1 MLNDTDMLKITKT
14 FTQDGYFSEYLPP
27 SFSLSKNQNV
37 AKLFDG
43 SIVISNKSD
52 LAEPISFSMS
62 RFKKDGSRRT
72 IYVPEL
78 CSYISAIKVMTDKNL
93 ISDLITSLTSN
104 VSFSPLLQASGELT
118 RHEKNY
124 IPTTS
129 EEFLEFEDVALTYV
143 PNVLKKL
150 NLAKGA
156 KKILCLDISNF
167 YGNIYTHLLPAI
179 KLGYEDAELQYK
191 AQRANN
197 TDPVISDDY
206 RKYVELDEAVRNM
219 NGARTNGLLAGT
231 IISQFLAEALLS
243 RIDIEL
249 KNEKINYVRYVDDYE
264 VFIYD
269 ESQIEKIKSIVENK
283 LRKYFLALNEEKT
296 DIVEFPYYLVE
307 NLKKIYEGYSNRELS
322 DEELMKLFN
331 CYFRLEQEG
340 IKGSIRFLIKSIG
353 SDLKP
358 KNKNI
363 FTTYLINTLVNDS
376 RSMVKT
382 CELLITQKSKIEIKK
397 HDIEIIKNLLLQH
410 LNCSND
416 LEVLWLLYLLK
427 EFGVRKFIAKI
438 SRKIIHSHNDLA
450 IIMLIE
456 EFQIND
462 KMIDECKTNAKS
474 WLLCYQLFLRGHLT
488 KNEFKTKSK
497 IKHNISFYSKLKKHE
512 FSFYHKNG
520 A

>member
-1 MLNDTDMLKITKT
+1 MPNTIDMLKITKT

-27 SFSLSKNQNV
+27 SFSLSKNQN
-37 AKLFDG
+37 AANLFND
-43 SIVISNKSD
+43 STPISNKND

-78 CSYISAIKVMTDKNL
+78 CSYVSAVKVMTGKNL

-118 RHEKNY
+118 RHERDY
-124 IPTTS
+124 MSTTS
-129 EEFLEFEDVALTYV
+129 EEAVGLEDVALTYV

-150 NLAKGA
+150 KLAKGA

-231 IISQFLAEALLS
+231 MISQFLAEALLS

-249 KNEKINYVRYVDDYE
+249 KSEKINYVRYVDDYE

-269 ESQIEKIKSIVENK
+269 ESQTERIKSIVENT

-296 DIVEFPYYLVE
+296 VIVEFPYYLVE

-322 DEELMKLFN
+322 DEEIMKLFN

-340 IKGSIRFLIKSIG
+340 VKGAIRFLVKSIS

-358 KNKNI
+358 KSKGI

-382 CELLITQKSKIEIKK
+382 CELLIAQKSKIDIQK

-410 LNCSND
+410 LNCGND

-427 EFGVRKFIAKI
+427 KLKVRRLSAEL
-438 SRKIIHSHNDLA
+438 SRKIIYSNNDLA
-450 IIMLIE
+450 IVMLME
-456 EFQIND
+456 EYQITT
-462 KMIDECKTNAKS
+462 KMINECKTHAKS
-474 WLLCYQLFLRGHLT
+474 WLLCYQLFLRNHLT
-488 KNEFKTKSK
+488 KSEFETKSK
-497 IKHNISFYSKLKKHE
+497 IKHNIFFYVKLKRE
-512 FSFYHKNG
+512 GFSFYH